1 VNHVNDN
8 PGPTDPT
15 QSAPP
20 PTHHDVGAAGRRLRA
35 FVVPGVALLAGLVGG
50 GIAATA
56 VVAAEGG
63 GSSSSSVAGVTAA
76 SVTGAAARTRPTDVE
91 SVAKAVTPSVV
102 LLRVEG
108 AQQADE
114 GSGVV
119 LSADGR
125 ILTNNHVVA
134 AAANGGQIQVVT
146 SAGTTY
152 DATIVGRD
160 PITDLAVVQAQDASG
175 LTPAAIGDS
184 STLQVGQP
192 VVAIGAPL
200 GLQGTVT
207 TGIISA
213 LNRPVATAGD
223 DGQSS
228 VTDAIQTDAAIN
240 PGNSGGPLVDSAGR
254 VVGITSSI
262 ASLGSSQGSQSG
274 SIGVG
279 FAIPIDEAMRVTSD
293 IEAGNPVSHAQLGVT
308 VSDSD
313 GPAGARVGDVAA
325 GSAAAQAGLQS
336 GDVVTKVDDN
346 PIEDSDGLV
355 AAIHTLAPGTKVTLT
370 FVRDGQAHTAS
381 VTLGSDQPST

>member
-1 VNHVNDN
+1 MDHVNDN
-8 PGPTDPT
+8 PGTADPT
-15 QSAPP
+15 RPAPP
-20 PTHHDVGAAGRRLRA
+20 PTHHDVGAARRRSRA
-35 FVVPGVALLAGLVGG
+35 VFVPGVALLAGLVGG

-56 VVAAEGG
+56 AVATEGG
-63 GSSSSSVAGVTAA
+63 GSSSSSAASVTAA
-76 SVTGAAARTRPTDVE
+76 SVTGAARTRPSDVE

-262 ASLGSSQGSQSG
+262 ASLGSSEGSQSG

-279 FAIPIDEAMRVTSD
+279 FAIPIDEATRVASD

-336 GDVVTKVDDN
+336 GDVVTQVDDK
-346 PIEDSDGLV
+346 PIEDSEGLV
-355 AAIHTLAPGTKVTLT
+355 AAIRTLAPGTKVTLT
-370 FVRDGQAHTAS
+370 FVRDGQTHTAS
-381 VTLGSDQPST
+381 VTLGSDQPTT

>member
-1 VNHVNDN
+1 VDHVNDN
-8 PGPTDPT
+8 PGPTGPT

-20 PTHHDVGAAGRRLRA
+20 PTHHDVGAARRRSRA
-35 FVVPGVALLAGLVGG
+35 VFVPGVALLAGLVGG

-56 VVAAEGG
+56 ALAAEGG
-63 GSSSSSVAGVTAA
+63 GSSSSSAASVTAA
-76 SVTGAAARTRPTDVE
+76 PVTGAAARTRPTDVE

-114 GSGVV
+114 GSGAV
-119 LSADGR
+119 LSADGL
-125 ILTNNHVVA
+125 ILTNNHVVE

-207 TGIISA
+207 TGIVSA
-213 LNRPVATAGD
+213 LDRPVATAGD

-262 ASLGSSQGSQSG
+262 ASLGSSEGSQSG

-279 FAIPIDEAMRVTSD
+279 FAIPIDEAIRVTSD

-313 GPAGARVGDVAA
+313 GPAGARLGDVTA

-336 GDVVTKVDDN
+336 GDVVTKVDDK
-346 PIEDSDGLV
+346 PIEDSEGLV
-355 AAIHTLAPGTKVTLT
+355 AAIRTLAPGTKVTLT